1 MIIWQKAAT
10 IELDY
15 YTKAIYEV
23 EVEIE
28 ELVADVS
35 LLDNPKIQVILTEK
49 QDE

>member
-1 MIIWQKAAT
+1 M
-10 IELDY
+10 DN
-15 YTKAIYEV
+15 YTKGIYEV

-28 ELVADVS
+28 ELVSDVS